1 MQMAYLMRLA
11 YPELPFEHKMAILDV
26 RKGILYEEIPL
37 SDTVVQKLHREAS
50 YWVEL
55 AQKYAVLEE
64 LA

>member
-1 MQMAYLMRLA
+1 VINLKEAALPWCKNTHSP
-11 YPELPFEHKMAILDV
+11 PESQWFSHL
-26 RKGILYEEIPL
+26 
-37 SDTVVQKLHREAS
+37 VVQKLYREAS